1 MPAQPNLRLGRIV
14 LRIVAVGALAAFF
27 GSLRTASVEIGTAV
41 TAVNPR
47 SGAAART
54 AENVHYQDSDLELLA
69 VYRVVDGQLDTTAPP
84 DHRRIW
90 TLAEATLPTDA
101 RTQIRQL
108 NVVTDG
114 AARTLAMV
122 HRSTTERDSWI
133 LSVDPVESDD
143 VLRRTL
149 VHELAHLYTLGE
161 PDLSSPRTNCGGR
174 LIEIGCARADSP
186 LADYADRFWAGVA
199 EPAPYRSPDFVTQYA
214 AESVHEDLAETF
226 MFWVYGDE
234 PSSAT
239 VAAKYEW
246 FEHDDRFVDARDDV
260 RARLGEPVPPPMR

>member
-14 LRIVAVGALAAFF
+14 PRLVAVCALAAFF
-27 GSLRTASVEIGTAV
+27 GSLRTANVDIGTAT

-47 SGAAART
+47 SGAAARN

-69 VYRVVDGQLDTTAPP
+69 VYRVVDGQLDRTAPAE
-84 DHRRIW
+84 HRRIW
-90 TLAEATLPTDA
+90 TLAETTLPTSA

-133 LSVDPVESDD
+133 LSVDPAESDD
-143 VLRRTL
+143 VLERTL

-161 PDLSSPRTNCGGR
+161 LDLSSQRANCGGR
-174 LIEIGCARADSP
+174 LLEIGCARADSL
-186 LADYADRFWAGVA
+186 LADYADHFWSGVA
-199 EPAPYRSPDFVTQYA
+199 EPASYRSQQFVTQYA

-226 MFWVYGDE
+226 LFWVYGDE
-234 PSSAT
+234 PSSA
-239 VAAKYEW
+239 AIEAKYDW
-246 FEHDDRFVDARDDV
+246 FESKDDFVAARDDI
-260 RARLGEPVPPPMR
+260 RARLG

>member
-1 MPAQPNLRLGRIV
+1 MPAQPKMRLGKIA
-14 LRIVAVGALAAFF
+14 LRIVAMCALATFF
-27 GSLRTASVEIGTAV
+27 GSLRTANVEIGTAS

-47 SGAAART
+47 SGAAARN
-54 AENVHYQDSDLELLA
+54 AENVHYQDSDLELIA
-69 VYRVVDGQLDTTAPP
+69 VYRVIDGQLDSTAPA

-90 TLAEATLPTDA
+90 TLAEATLPTEA
-101 RTQIRQL
+101 RKQIRQL

-143 VLRRTL
+143 VVQRTL

-161 PDLSSPRTNCGGR
+161 PDLSSQRTSCGGR
-174 LIEIGCARADSP
+174 LIEIGCARTNSL
-186 LADYADRFWAGVA
+186 LADYADQFWTGMA
-199 EPAPYRSPDFVTQYA
+199 EPTQYRSQHFVTQYA

-226 MFWVYGDE
+226 LYWVYGDE

-239 VAAKYEW
+239 IAAKYGW
-246 FEHDDRFVDARDDV
+246 FEGIARFVAARDDI
-260 RARLGEPVPPPMR
+260 RARLG